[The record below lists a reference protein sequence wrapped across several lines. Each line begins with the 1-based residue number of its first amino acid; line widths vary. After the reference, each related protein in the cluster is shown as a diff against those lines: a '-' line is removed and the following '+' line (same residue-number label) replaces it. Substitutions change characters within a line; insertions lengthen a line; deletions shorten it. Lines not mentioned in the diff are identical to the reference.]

1 MLRRRPGTGLA
12 LSVSLATALASTAT
26 APASAQQAPTP
37 ANVNPDKQPIPVAR
51 GHQQVTPVDD
61 ELMVSDP
68 LQPRRLR
75 SKRPGVI
82 DRKWIERTAMPRIP
96 AEVLDELEKTM
107 PPFVGD
113 PVLQS
118 PEAPMLPNGAL
129 AVRGR
134 VIVLEGDRLASQT
147 QNGVG
152 FDHNNG
158 PISVMQQILGTFGT
172 DFDFVTVFT
181 TFNDNNVAAYYLP
194 LKQDVDGLGECN
206 FNAGKTF
213 GCLFDQ
219 FEGQV
224 PNLQGFVFMNSLAT
238 WQDWDRNYDGVV
250 HPFTSFDSGVFST
263 LGQEV
268 AHRWGSGLRFVDP
281 RSDNVSNLLLGRDGS
296 HWAAYVDTDASVMDG
311 WDWDDSDPD
320 RFELVG
326 DMDGFSTLDLYTIGA
341 LPVAAAKP
349 FYVIDDA
356 VFDIQ
361 GRDLIGQNGRAI
373 PADAVL
379 QLPSDGLMDSN
390 GMNLGAFG
398 TKIPVTIQDV
408 VDAEGNRCPDP
419 DNTQKTFR
427 QAVVLVTRPG
437 QTIAQV
443 EGIAEDLNTVL
454 ETWEAWWLD
463 RTNKT
468 MKLCTDLN
476 LDCVHAEQT
485 LTGGVVEHQ
494 GESLQPG
501 GTATV
506 SLTVNASGD
515 DVAGAVISLVAS
527 GSGAEQVTIPATI
540 EVGDV
545 DKDAGKTVTFDVEL
559 GAEYPCGAG
568 LIIAATLDADNAA
581 SVTDEIF
588 IFPGYKTLFAEDF
601 ASDES
606 KFFVNVDEKDTADSR
621 GDGTI
626 LYTPKVELTCDMSQ
640 RSPERDASLDND
652 GAFVTGPGTDHVPNL
667 LDDDAGQGRELNGD
681 TSLWSPAFELSGTRD
696 PEIRFAYWFDGQAD
710 DRLLVQL
717 SGDGEQT
724 FVTGKEITESFHG
737 WAIGRVSVRDVF
749 GNVPS
754 KVTARFIF
762 EGGGQMEGGID
773 EVRVLDFDGQCLSIA
788 RGAFCG
794 CDESGDATPAAPVAL
809 VIGLAGLRGLR
820 RRRRG

>member
-1 MLRRRPGTGLA
+1 MLRRSGRNALA
-12 LSVSLATALASTAT
+12 LTVALA
-26 APASAQQAPTP
+26 ASAAVAQPAPLSASP
-37 ANVNPDKQPIPVAR
+37 ERRPVPVAR
-51 GHQQVTPVDD
+51 GHVDTVPVDD
-61 ELMVSDP
+61 DLWVSEP
-68 LQPRRLR
+68 GKPRLLR
-75 SKRPGVI
+75 SKRPGRI
-82 DRKWIERTAMPRIP
+82 DGAYVRAMAEPRIP
-96 AEVLDELEKTM
+96 GAVLDELERVM
-107 PPFVGD
+107 PPLAGE

-118 PEAPMLPNGAL
+118 PEAPMLPNAAT

-134 VIVLEGDRLASQT
+134 VIVIEGDRLVATT
-147 QNGVG
+147 QNGPG

-158 PISVMQQILGTFGT
+158 GFSVMQQVLSTFGT
-172 DFDFVTVFT
+172 EFDFVTVFT
-181 TFNDNNVAAYYLP
+181 TFSDANFAAYYLP

-206 FNAGKTF
+206 PNAGKTF

-219 FEGQV
+219 FDGQV

-296 HWAAYVDTDASVMDG
+296 HWAAYVDSDASVMDG
-311 WDWDDSDPD
+311 WDWDDSDPN

-356 VFDIQ
+356 FFDIQ
-361 GRDLIGQNGRAI
+361 GRDLIGVDGRAI

-379 QLPSDGLMDSN
+379 QLPSDALLDAN
-390 GMNLGAFG
+390 GMDLGAVG
-398 TKIPVTIQDV
+398 VKVPVTIQDV

-437 QTIAQV
+437 QTIAQA
-443 EGIAEDLNTVL
+443 ESIAAELNTVL

-476 LDCVHAEQT
+476 LDCVHAQQT
-485 LTGGVVEHQ
+485 LTGGIVAHD

-501 GTATV
+501 STATV
-506 SLTVNASGD
+506 SLTVKANGAA
-515 DVAGAVISLVAS
+515 VEGAVISLSAE
-527 GSGAEQVTIPATI
+527 GSGAEQLTMPATVD
-540 EVGDV
+540 VGDV
-545 DKDAGKTVTFDVEL
+545 DRNGEKTVTFDITLDED
-559 GAEYPCGAG
+559 YPCGAG
-568 LIIAATLDADNAA
+568 LIVQATLDADNAA
-581 SVTDEIF
+581 SITDEIF
-588 IFPGYKTLFAEDF
+588 IFPGYKTLYAEGFEANDNGWF
-601 ASDES
+601 T
-606 KFFVNVDEKDTADSR
+606 NVDEKDTADGR
-621 GDGTI
+621 RDGPL
-626 LYTPKVELTCDMSQ
+626 LYTPKVELTCDMS
-640 RSPERDASLDND
+640 RFSPERDASLDND

-667 LDDDAGQGRELNGD
+667 LDDDPGDGENLNGD
-681 TSLWSPAFELSGTRD
+681 TSLWSPSFDLAGTRD
-696 PEIRFAYWFDGQAD
+696 PEIRFAYWLDGQGS

-717 SGDGEQT
+717 SSDGEQT
-724 FVTGKEITESFHG
+724 FITGKELTESFHG

-749 GNVPS
+749 GNVPG
-754 KVTARFIF
+754 KVTVRFIF
-762 EGGGQMEGGID
+762 EGGGEMEGGID

-794 CDESGDATPAAPVAL
+794 CSESGESTPALPVAML
-809 VIGLAGLRGLR
+809 LGLMGLRGLR
-820 RRRRG
+820 RRRG